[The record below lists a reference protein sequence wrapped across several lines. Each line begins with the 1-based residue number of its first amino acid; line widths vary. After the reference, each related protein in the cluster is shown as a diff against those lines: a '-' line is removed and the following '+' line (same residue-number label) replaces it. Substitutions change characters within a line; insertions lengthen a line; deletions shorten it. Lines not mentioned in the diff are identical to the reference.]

1 MAHIRLLPQEQ
12 ADQGI
17 QYVSICFFWMYKC
30 MVKLH
35 CCSNFRTITFGVW
48 VSEMFRILM
57 QLHFNAMENG
67 MSKFAIRLDC
77 LIVILAMAKKTYKMQ
92 LILLVLS
99 CRGSFLFLAG
109 LEAVKKESKK
119 LKYSVEVQH
128 VVSELFQLL

>member
-1 MAHIRLLPQEQ
+1 
-12 ADQGI
+12 
-17 QYVSICFFWMYKC
+17 
-30 MVKLH
+30 
-35 CCSNFRTITFGVW
+35 
-48 VSEMFRILM
+48 M